1 MKKQKEFILE
11 YITEEGSITPA
22 RMIGKLYKA
31 NDGETYMFPSEL
43 GKRCRE
49 MRAAGILDSEP
60 DKDNPK
66 FERFFRK
73 QTLPQQIKE
82 DLLEPYFPKVLKQV
96 DSLFSWKSD
105 NNNHPLQ

>member
-1 MKKQKEFILE
+1 MMKQKEFILE
-11 YITEEGSITPA
+11 YITETGSITPA

-66 FERFFRK
+66 FERFFRIK
-73 QTLPQQIKE
+73 QEKIEIKQMPE
-82 DLLEPYFPKVLKQV
+82 V
-96 DSLFSWKSD
+96 DNKLNALFSWK
-105 NNNHPLQ
+105 